1 MSKILNNFSAA
12 VSKIMLLCSVFSVL
26 IAVLSSTAIASF
38 TDVKSSN
45 DYYDAIS
52 YLESVGIVKGYSD
65 GSFKPDNSINRAEIM
80 KILVEG
86 LGITPDVEDYSD
98 CFYDVGEEWFA
109 PYICYAKSKGW
120 VKGYGDGYFRP
131 ANYVNRVEAVKM
143 VINIEGFEDELS
155 SSVSLPFNDTDSS
168 QWYAVYLEAADDLR
182 LLTESSGAFY
192 PANNTTRGYLSEMIF
207 RGLVIKGTDVSAYT
221 ESAKEGFLN
230 PETEVHIPTGTETA
244 YAESLIENKE
254 VFVISDENWE
264 GVLSFLPA
272 VQNHPYLIV
281 HNSNGV
287 LDIDSAIYFIED
299 YNPSR
304 ITLVGDFGSNQS
316 YFEDYAQVNTIELV
330 NTLEY
335 WEGFN
340 AVVYTSDNYESSL
353 LSVPLAAFK
362 EIPFVIEGDIFD
374 REEVFQ
380 DRTVYLV
387 DGTQCPDSA
396 ESCVEMNSTTDV
408 QEELLDY
415 VDGGKL
421 ILVEPSDI
429 NEGQAIDDFE
439 SVLSGELIEDGLSK
453 DSLAS
458 VVLAVQ
464 KEELI
469 LPVGFNTVS
478 SVQNDIED
486 FVDSFNLDPEYLTIV
501 SNPSFID
508 QTNYDEES
516 EIYYELDNSY
526 YGDLD
531 GDKLTDLKVG
541 RIYGI
546 TSTDTSSTI
555 ARSIYY
561 DDLSV
566 TEEVSLL
573 WAPDFIQMLSL
584 TYELESWFE
593 KAGYE
598 PTVHSKG
605 NMDCENW
612 EECFRD
618 LEFDLKQALED
629 QFLVVYQSHGS
640 TSGGLMNFNT
650 SSLRDEDIRLNSS
663 IVMTSACSTC
673 AYAKTSSPD
682 SLFCLNM
689 LRRGA
694 VAYFGAIEDSSSN
707 IDLPRDSIYGL
718 LDGDSLGEVLFSFK
732 ERSYYRTRIT
742 SADTAPRFFDPDFV
756 LLGDPTLTPS
766 NDRLSSLDLE
776 DSIQFDGTTVT
787 IEMPAVQT
795 DHQFDFSFY
804 SQSSSERVF
813 YGTAYFE
820 DQASTLVSDYSLI
833 GEITNS
839 QSGSTATRTS
849 YEYLF
854 SLPISVDSV
863 TNFSI
868 EYADGREAL
877 SEEVS
882 FVEDEEGS
890 TWFWLT
896 DVVDDINDS
905 GGMPA
910 RTITF
915 DIE

>member
-1 MSKILNNFSAA
+1 MLLIVTLSSAA
-12 VSKIMLLCSVFSVL
+12 V
-26 IAVLSSTAIASF
+26 ASF
-38 TDVKSSN
+38 SDVKTSN

-52 YLESVGIVKGYSD
+52 YLEGVGVVKGYSD
-65 GSFKPDNSINRAEIM
+65 GTFKPGNPINRAETM

-86 LGITPDVEDYSD
+86 LGITPDTEDYSN

-131 ANYVNRVEAVKM
+131 ANTVNRVEAVKM
-143 VINIEGFEDELS
+143 VINIEGFEGELS
-155 SSVSLPFNDTDSS
+155 SGSVLLPFNDTDSS

-192 PANNTTRGYLSEMIF
+192 PANDTTRGYLSEMIF
-207 RGLVIKGTDVSAYT
+207 RGLVIKGTGVNSYT
-221 ESAKEGFLN
+221 EAAKEDFLN
-230 PETEVHIPTGTETA
+230 PEAEVYIPASTETT
-244 YAESLIENKE
+244 YAESLVENKE

-264 GVLSFLPA
+264 DVLAFLPA

-299 YNPSR
+299 YDPSR
-304 ITLVGDFGSNQS
+304 ITLIGDFGSAQN
-316 YFEDYAQVNTIELV
+316 YFEDYAEVNAIELV
-330 NTLEY
+330 DTLEY
-335 WEGFN
+335 WEGFDS
-340 AVVYTSDNYESSL
+340 VVYASSNYESSL
-353 LSVPLAAFK
+353 ISAPLAAFK
-362 EIPFVIEGDIFD
+362 EVPFVVEGSIFD
-374 REEVFQ
+374 REEVFEN
-380 DRTVYLV
+380 RIVYLV
-387 DGTQCPDSA
+387 DGTQCPDLA
-396 ESCVEMNSTTDV
+396 ESCVEMDSLDV
-408 QEELLDY
+408 QEELLSF
-415 VDGGKL
+415 VDREKL
-421 ILVEPSDI
+421 ILVDPSDI
-429 NEGQAIDDFE
+429 DAEQSLDGFE
-439 SVLSGELIEDGLSK
+439 SAISGEPIEDGLSK
-453 DSLAS
+453 DSLAA

-464 KEELI
+464 KEELL
-469 LPVGFNTVS
+469 LPIGFSTVS
-478 SVQNDIED
+478 STQNDIED
-486 FVDSFNLDPEYLTIV
+486 FIDSLNLEPEYLTIV
-501 SNPSFID
+501 SNPNFIH
-508 QTNYDEES
+508 QASYDEES
-516 EIYYELDNSY
+516 ETYYELDNSH
-526 YGDLD
+526 YGDLN
-531 GDKLTDLKVG
+531 GDQLVDLKVG
-541 RIYGI
+541 RIYGV

-561 DDLSV
+561 DELGVSDNA
-566 TEEVSLL
+566 SLL

-584 TYELESWFE
+584 TYELESWLQR
-593 KAGYE
+593 AGYD

-605 NMDCENW
+605 NMDCESW

-618 LEFDLKQALED
+618 LEFDLKEALEN

-673 AYAKTSSPD
+673 AYAKTNSPD
-682 SLFCLNM
+682 NLFCLNM

-694 VAYFGAIEDSSSN
+694 VAYFGAVEDSSSN

-718 LDGDSLGEVLFSFK
+718 LDGGSLGEVLSSFK

-742 SADTAPRFFDPDFV
+742 SADTAPRFFDSDFI

-804 SQSSSERVF
+804 SQSSSERNF

-820 DQASTLVSDYSLI
+820 DRASTLVSDYSLI

-839 QSGSTATRTS
+839 QNGSTETRTS

-854 SLPISVDSV
+854 SLPVSVDSI

-868 EYADGREAL
+868 DYADGREAL

-882 FVEDEEGS
+882 FVEDEEGN

-915 DIE
+915 DLE